1 MPLPVNTP
9 SVNTI
14 TRRAIKRVGKQST
27 GKEPLSSLTVGCLT
41 GDLYDLLNSV
51 TLLITIKQASQQT
64 FEDDLKR
71 LADLLTYMKPPITL
85 IFQAGGTLRLPVGFQ
100 RSCTALGVVVTIVE
114 SEDQLFGVLRHL
126 NDMPE
131 LAKAPFDRIK
141 RQSKIASGCWRVGGK
156 RAFAVE
162 SHACQG
168 YCTAVLFQRC
178 WNSLPLLC

>member
-1 MPLPVNTP
+1 MPLSVNTP
-9 SVNTI
+9 SDNTV

-41 GDLYDLLNSV
+41 GDLYDLLNSL

-71 LADLLTYMKPPITL
+71 LVELLRCMKPPMML
-85 IFQAGGTLRLPVGFQ
+85 IFPAGGTLLLPDGFQ
-100 RSCTALGVVVTIVE
+100 QLCTALGVVVTIVE

-131 LAKAPFDRIK
+131 IAKAPFD
-141 RQSKIASGCWRVGGK
+141 
-156 RAFAVE
+156 E
-162 SHACQG
+162 
-168 YCTAVLFQRC
+168 
-178 WNSLPLLC
+178 

>member
-9 SVNTI
+9 SVNTV

-41 GDLYDLLNSV
+41 GDLYDLLKSF

-71 LADLLTYMKPPITL
+71 LAELLKCMKPPITL
-85 IFQAGGTLRLPVGFQ
+85 LFPAGGTLLLPDGFQ
-100 RSCTALGVVVTIVE
+100 QLCTALGVAVTIVE

-126 NDMPE
+126 NERP
-131 LAKAPFDRIK
+131 L
-141 RQSKIASGCWRVGGK
+141 
-156 RAFAVE
+156 
-162 SHACQG
+162 
-168 YCTAVLFQRC
+168 VLLIDQEE
-178 WNSLPLLC
+178 